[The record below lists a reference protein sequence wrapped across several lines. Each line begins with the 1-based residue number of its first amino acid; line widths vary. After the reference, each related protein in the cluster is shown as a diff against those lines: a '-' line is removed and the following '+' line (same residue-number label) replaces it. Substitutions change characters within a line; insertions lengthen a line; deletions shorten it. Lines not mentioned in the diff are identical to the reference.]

1 MTFKME
7 LSRAGHRRIK
17 RERLRNERY
26 DESGFNPNIVRYSGG
41 IDAIKHQSKYM
52 PHIGAKQRA
61 KALALYPQQAE

>member
-1 MTFKME
+1 MSFKME

-17 RERLRNERY
+17 RDRLRSERY
-26 DESGFNPNIVRYSGG
+26 AKSGFNAAIVRYAGG

-61 KALALYPQQAE
+61 KGATLRQAGE